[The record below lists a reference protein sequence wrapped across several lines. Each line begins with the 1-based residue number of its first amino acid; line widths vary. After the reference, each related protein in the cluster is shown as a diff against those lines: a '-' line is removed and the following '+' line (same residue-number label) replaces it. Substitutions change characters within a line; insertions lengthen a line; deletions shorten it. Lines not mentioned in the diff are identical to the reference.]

1 MLAVFLYL
9 DEGTM
14 CMIGCLLIHGF
25 TGSPYEVEPVARH
38 FADRGWRIESPVLAG
53 HEGHALS
60 LNQVTWQDW
69 VRSAEE
75 VLQDMLLTCERVYVI
90 GFSMGGLIAAHL
102 SARYPIDK
110 LVLLSASLYYINP
123 RQLFKDAATI
133 IKKHF
138 TSASDAREAYRRY
151 VNKAKTTPPRAVI
164 HFRHLVK
171 ILKQELPKVTA
182 PTLIIQG
189 GRDDL
194 VEPRS
199 AEHIYRTIRSAEKY
213 LHILPESKH
222 IICHDCEQG
231 QLLALIDEFLDPA
244 HGERKGEMPHES

>member
-9 DEGTM
+9 EEGKM
-14 CMIGCLLIHGF
+14 RMIGCLLIHGF

-38 FADRGWRIESPVLAG
+38 FAGQGWRIETPVLAG
-53 HEGHALS
+53 HEGHDLS
-60 LNQVTWQDW
+60 LNKVTWQDW

-75 VLQDMLLTCERVYVI
+75 VLQDMLLTCERIYIV

-102 SARYPIDK
+102 AARYPVDK
-110 LVLLSASLYYINP
+110 LVLLSASLFYINP

-138 TSASDAREAYRRY
+138 TSTTDAKEAYRRY
-151 VNKAKTTPPRAVI
+151 LNKATSTPPRAVI

-171 ILKQELPKVTA
+171 ILKQELPKVTT

-189 GRDDL
+189 GKDDL

-199 AEHIYRTIRSAEKY
+199 ADYIYRTIRSTEKH

-222 IICHDCEQG
+222 IICHDCEQA
-231 QLLALIDEFLDPA
+231 QLLQLIDEFLTSPQRA
-244 HGERKGEMPHES
+244 GKGEMSDES